1 MVSEQRI
8 RNFLFYLSVL
18 VFFTGLPFIL
28 SFALGYKFDHR
39 TMKFTQTG
47 LISIK
52 THPQGANIYLD
63 ARLLKDKTPATIQEL
78 LPGSYNIKVELA
90 GYYPWITQVNVHP
103 RKVSRFEQIILFP
116 MRPNMKQV
124 NHGNISAFIFDKG
137 RVYYFNDKDYVFYV
151 STSEGEKFEAM
162 ARVQES
168 LRSPVRGV
176 KISSDKEKAAIFN
189 RNQIC
194 VVYLTRE
201 SKLLYGQESFVLNYP
216 GWEILD
222 VFWHSDSYHLVLV
235 TRKHIVVT
243 EANIKSSPVILVN
256 LNKDT
261 PIVFYEE
268 DKDSLYFSDSQL
280 GGDSLSYENI
290 YKLEL
295 NSRQSIFNNLIKPNQ
310 NEK

>member
-116 MRPNMKQV
+116 LRPNMKQV
-124 NHGNISAFIFDKG
+124 NHGNIQHLFLIKG
-137 RVYYFNDKDYVFYV
+137 ESIILMIRIMFYV
-151 STSEGEKFEAM
+151 STSEGE
-162 ARVQES
+162 V
-168 LRSPVRGV
+168 
-176 KISSDKEKAAIFN
+176 
-189 RNQIC
+189 
-194 VVYLTRE
+194 
-201 SKLLYGQESFVLNYP
+201 
-216 GWEILD
+216 
-222 VFWHSDSYHLVLV
+222 
-235 TRKHIVVT
+235 
-243 EANIKSSPVILVN
+243 
-256 LNKDT
+256 
-261 PIVFYEE
+261 
-268 DKDSLYFSDSQL
+268 
-280 GGDSLSYENI
+280 
-290 YKLEL
+290 
-295 NSRQSIFNNLIKPNQ
+295 
-310 NEK
+310 